1 MERMRRRLTL
11 LSQTRSGED
20 SWKQLGRPPKFRREP
35 HQEPP
40 EAFHPANQPAPISLE
55 TRRAIITF
63 VVIMG
68 AAILLLVIGR
78 LFLN

>member
-1 MERMRRRLTL
+1 MERMRRRPRL
-11 LSQTRSGED
+11 LSQMRSGED
-20 SWKQLGRPPKFRREP
+20 SWKQLGRLPKVRREP

-40 EAFHPANQPAPISLE
+40 EAFRSANQPAPISLG

-78 LFLN
+78 SFLN